1 VFMAIING
9 TLESWDG
16 SNFFANYSKRGESA

>member
-1 VFMAIING
+1 MAIING